1 MKNFGHKVKET
12 YVEEVVTSCHH
23 ELVNVV
29 ALEMHTCSVEISDM
43 MFEQV
48 RVICD
53 VWMRGTCDV
62 WMRGTCDAVKEV
74 TYVVA
79 EGSVIG
85 DAEQVRVI
93 CDDEQVR
100 VISGVDRV
108 IYGLEKV
115 RVICGVG
122 KKGVTCDV
130 QEIVIYADRENVLDA
145 IQETEICA
153 VNLILILAWN
163 KVIFLLGR
171 VIPQVN
177 AS

>member
-1 MKNFGHKVKET
+1 M
-12 YVEEVVTSCHH
+12 VTSCHH

-43 MFEQV
+43 MSEQV
-48 RVICD
+48 RVI
-53 VWMRGTCDV
+53 CDV

-108 IYGLEKV
+108 IYGL
-115 RVICGVG
+115 
-122 KKGVTCDV
+122 
-130 QEIVIYADRENVLDA
+130 
-145 IQETEICA
+145 
-153 VNLILILAWN
+153 
-163 KVIFLLGR
+163 
-171 VIPQVN
+171 
-177 AS
+177 

>member
-23 ELVNVV
+23 ELVTVV

-43 MFEQV
+43 MFERV
-48 RVICD
+48 RVI
-53 VWMRGTCDV
+53 CDV

-79 EGSVIG
+79 EGRVIG

-122 KKGVTCDV
+122 KKEVTCDV

-145 IQETEICA
+145 IQESVICA

-171 VIPQVN
+171 VIPQVS